1 MTRPEVSAS
10 RPPRILI
17 SVVLPEPEGPMSA
30 THSPRSIRKLSASTA
45 RSEPY
50 SLVSDSITTC
60 ACATKGACAL
70 TPHLETR
77 TRDECSRA
85 SATDTRLQSKPAWS
99 APQLQDTQSS
109 AAAPLRRRPVCQ
121 ARSKAGG
128 PARRRERRR
137 QVREGLPPQE
147 K

>member
-1 MTRPEVSAS
+1 MWRSLSFARSTPSTMTRPEVSAS

-30 THSPRSIRKLSASTA
+30 THSPRSMRKLSASTA

-50 SLVSDSITTC
+50 VLVSDSITTC
-60 ACATKGACAL
+60 AGATTGACAL

-85 SATDTRLQSKPAWS
+85 AAADTLLQSKPAWL

-109 AAAPLRRRPVCQ
+109 EAAPLHRTLACP
-121 ARSKAGG
+121 RS
-128 PARRRERRR
+128 E
-137 QVREGLPPQE
+137 
-147 K
+147 